1 MHHASPP
8 RQPPPGLPA
17 TGLPQPPP
25 AWDAL
30 LICVAGYVADAVGRL
45 QSLFPML
52 RPLKPALICA
62 AGATILYLVQ
72 QAGLRRFAALRSRTT
87 TAVLLLLVWAVLS
100 VPAALNEGA
109 AFFFV
114 TGFFV
119 KTVLLYLLVA
129 GTVRVARDVER
140 LALVYFGA
148 AVLYSTIVLLRF
160 DVGGSN
166 WRLASLYTYDA
177 NDFATFAVTAIPLGL
192 YFFTTAGTRPL
203 LRTTSALGLAV
214 LTTAFVRSGSRGG
227 FLAIIAVALFV
238 LLGYTTIRAR
248 WRVLGTA
255 ALAALFI
262 ATASDRYWNQ
272 MRTIVAPEQDYNRTA
287 ETGRLQIWRRG
298 LGYMLTHPL
307 VGVGA
312 ANFGVAEGTISPLA
326 RLQEYNIGVR
336 WTAAH
341 NSLVQVGAELG
352 IPGLILFLAAL
363 GGAFATLRRVARAGP
378 AAPLAHALTGS
389 LIGFAVGGFFLSLA
403 YHDMLYT
410 LLGLATGLG
419 KVSLPRIPAPLRPL
433 PGFAR
438 SRLPVGPAGRARAVP

>member
-1 MHHASPP
+1 MHPASSP
-8 RQPPPGLPA
+8 RQPAPGTMAAARL
-17 TGLPQPPP
+17 QRPP

-30 LICVAGYVADAVGRL
+30 LMCVAGYVADAVGRL
-45 QSLFPML
+45 QSLFPIL
-52 RPLKPALICA
+52 RPFKPALICA
-62 AGATILYLVQ
+62 AGAIILYLAQ
-72 QAGLRRFAALRSRTT
+72 QGGLRHLGALRSRTT
-87 TAVLLLLVWAVLS
+87 TAVLLLLVWAALS
-100 VPAALNEGA
+100 VPAALNQGA
-109 AFFFV
+109 AFFFL
-114 TGFFV
+114 TGFFI
-119 KTVLLYLLVA
+119 KTVLLYVLVA
-129 GTVRVARDVER
+129 GAVRAARDVER

-192 YFFTTAGTRPL
+192 YFTTSGTRPP
-203 LRTTSALGLAV
+203 LRTASALGLAV

-238 LLGYTTIRAR
+238 LLGYTTIRTR

-262 ATASDRYWNQ
+262 ATASDRYWSQ

-326 RLQEYNIGVR
+326 KLQEYNIGVR

-352 IPGLILFLAAL
+352 IPGLLLFLTAL

-419 KVSLPRIPAPLRPL
+419 KVCLPRAPAAPRAGSRFAHARP
-433 PGFAR
+433 
-438 SRLPVGPAGRARAVP
+438 PVAPPGRARPVP

>member
-1 MHHASPP
+1 MPPAPPP
-8 RQPPPGLPA
+8 RPPAPGTAAARLPQRPPP
-17 TGLPQPPP
+17 
-25 AWDAL
+25 WDAL
-30 LICVAGYVADAVGRL
+30 LACVAGYAADAVGRL
-45 QSLFPML
+45 QSLFPLL
-52 RPLKPALICA
+52 RPLKPALVCA
-62 AGATILYLVQ
+62 AGAIVLYLAQ
-72 QAGLRRFAALRSRTT
+72 QGGLRRFDALRSRTT
-87 TAVLLLLVWAVLS
+87 TAVLLLLGWAALS
-100 VPAALNEGA
+100 VPAALNQGA
-109 AFFFV
+109 AFFFL
-114 TGFFV
+114 TGFFI
-119 KTVLLYLLVA
+119 KTVLLYVLVA
-129 GTVRVARDVER
+129 GTVRVVRDVER

-148 AVLYSTIVLLRF
+148 AVLYATIVLLRF
-160 DVGGSN
+160 DVGGDT

-192 YFFTTAGTRPL
+192 YFATNGTRAA
-203 LRTTSALGLAV
+203 LRAASVLGLTA

-262 ATASDRYWNQ
+262 ATASDRYWSQ

-287 ETGRLQIWRRG
+287 QTGRIQIWRRG
-298 LGYMLTHPL
+298 IGYMLTHPV

-352 IPGLILFLAAL
+352 IPGLILFLTAF

-389 LIGFAVGGFFLSLA
+389 LIGFAVGAFFLSLA

-419 KVSLPRIPAPLRPL
+419 KVSLPRVPAASRAA
-433 PGFAR
+433 PGVAR
-438 SRLPVGPAGRARAVP
+438 ARLPGRARPLA